1 MEKYL
6 LEVHNSLIKEI
17 PLRKDENDL
26 LRVGMRVPVIRKH
39 LKDSCFTFL
48 EESNQKILSSWDFIW
63 KNSVGWVAYTTKPD
77 DLKKAFENSS
87 YVEIAVIDSRVV
99 GIIRTLSD
107 SVSIHYIQDIIVH
120 PEFQRYGVGRHL
132 LKSELAFY
140 ADVRTHILLTDNEER
155 QKLFYESLGF
165 KNSKDLKKYELNS
178 FL

>member
-1 MEKYL
+1 MKKLY
-6 LEVHNSLIKEI
+6 EVQYIKDW
-17 PLRKDENDL
+17 KVFD
-26 LRVGMRVPVIRKH
+26 
-39 LKDSCFTFL
+39 FL
-48 EESNQKILSSWDFIW
+48 SIVELY
-63 KNSVGWVAYTTKPD
+63 NSVGWVAYTTKPD

-132 LKSELAFY
+132 LKSVLAFY

-165 KNSKDLKKYELNS
+165 KNSKELKKYELNS
-178 FL
+178 FLKMKEIELS